1 MYGRGRASLVAW
13 WQRIPLQCRSHRR
26 CGFDPWVRKI
36 PLRRACQLTPVYLP
50 GESHGQRSLAGY
62 SPWGC
67 KESDT
72 TEATEHVAQPWSQRV
87 CGAEKDLSCHSLC
100 LKKTLQVQVA
110 GWECLY
116 SKLAQKWASLV
127 AQRVKRSLRYNYL
140 QCHRLSIAKILW
152 EQSETVIFAR
162 TLIRL
167 AQDTPDRNDYSL
179 SSRKTRSLSPLRT
192 GRNLRL
198 CFSLGTWM

>member
-1 MYGRGRASLVAW
+1 MFQAQSQATSILLFCHLLLPSLASFLAPLTCYLFRLLVIVMIRPRGNTYSLKIKSCTN
-13 WQRIPLQCRSHRR
+13 QFIQFLLQIPLTHHMPQ
-26 CGFDPWVRKI
+26 KI
-36 PLRRACQLTPVYLP
+36 CV
-50 GESHGQRSLAGY
+50 S
-62 SPWGC
+62 
-67 KESDT
+67 
-72 TEATEHVAQPWSQRV
+72 
-87 CGAEKDLSCHSLC
+87 
-100 LKKTLQVQVA
+100 LKK
-110 GWECLY
+110 
-116 SKLAQKWASLV
+116 ASLV

-192 GRNLRL
+192 GRNLSL